1 MPGKKPTKKELARM
15 KAMNELGE
23 SPTSIADRMGRSHN
37 TVIKYLESDVYNDPA
52 IAEMVEKIKEK
63 ELEDL
68 YLLGA
73 KGRHRLH
80 QLLDQGKSTMIP
92 TIALVD
98 RTFQQ
103 RRLLEGNSTQNIH
116 TLSKFIESAQES
128 GDNALRAMNVTI
140 NQPNG
145 TTAIAIS
152 SPQPSKK
159 GERGD

>member
-1 MPGKKPTKKELARM
+1 MPGRKPDKKELARM

-103 RRLLEGNSTQNIH
+103 RRLLEGNSTANIH
-116 TLSKFIESAQES
+116 TLSKVIESAQDS
-128 GDNALRAMNVTI
+128 GDDALRAMNITI
-140 NQPNG
+140 NRPNG
-145 TTAIAIS
+145 VTAIAIS
-152 SPQPSKK
+152 TQQPEKGKK
-159 GERGD
+159 IS